1 MPMSL
6 IAMFVFVWQPRD
18 DPYYIPTL
26 YVCEQF
32 LGDEID
38 DMVRDVI
45 RAATNHVVDE
55 WVLNYTNI
63 TRWVSTQLY

>member
-6 IAMFVFVWQPRD
+6 IALFVFVWQPRD

-38 DMVRDVI
+38 DMGAWRHP
-45 RAATNHVVDE
+45 RGHQP
-55 WVLNYTNI
+55 
-63 TRWVSTQLY
+63 RRGRVSTQLY